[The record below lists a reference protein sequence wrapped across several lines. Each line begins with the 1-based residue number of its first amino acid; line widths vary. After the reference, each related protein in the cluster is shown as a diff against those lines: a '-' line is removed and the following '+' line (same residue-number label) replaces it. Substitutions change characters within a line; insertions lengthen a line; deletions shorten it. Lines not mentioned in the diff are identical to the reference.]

1 MLVATG
7 GGAAWTASALTVAS
21 LHPSARTQLN
31 VAWGNKAA
39 PDIAKTY
46 WRLPDDASFLDVIKQ
61 VAADETNH
69 RDVNHT
75 FASMESDDPNPYVQ
89 KHMSDIS
96 KAVEYWQQKDGA
108 IEGKDLDYTMQ
119 PKHTIQQQKA

>member
-1 MLVATG
+1 MT
-7 GGAAWTASALTVAS
+7 SACVRVS
-21 LHPSARTQLN
+21 LQLN
-31 VAWGNKAA
+31 IAWGDKAA

-46 WRLPDDASFLDVIKQ
+46 WRLPDDASFLDLVKQ

-75 FASMESDDPNPYVQ
+75 FASMARDDPNPYVQ
-89 KHMSDIS
+89 KHMADIS

-108 IEGKDLDYTMQ
+108 IEGKDMDYTFQ
-119 PKHTIQQQKA
+119 PKHTATAENSRA